1 MTRYVVVATHSVS
14 QPELEAQ
21 AASSVIQF
29 LDADLQEIGHPMVN
43 FGSASLAAA
52 ARDITQKHPT
62 ARWVW
67 SDTTRWYRRI
77 LEADAA
83 TRPARP
89 IAIQR
94 AHDLRL
100 TRNLLRFAANTV
112 RTSYIDEISADWH
125 EENHGTLTQFLPEND
140 PGASPQETLFEPH
153 KEKNAS
159 LEYQI
164 AELRLQFAAIPHSP
178 AGNRLRMLIAAESA
192 GAIAATE
199 MGFFGLPWNETEHKR
214 LLEEALGTETPHGQ
228 RPPKLQALAEEITQ
242 LLYTPSLNPDSPQDL
257 VRALQRN
264 GIPVNSTS
272 KWELK
277 GKDHPVIEPLLR
289 YKKMYRLYTAN
300 GWHWLK
306 TWVRDGRFHPEYVVG
321 GVITGRWASRGGGAL
336 QIPRGIREAV
346 LAEPGWKLVVADAS
360 QLEPRILAAMSRDEG
375 LSTASRGKDLYES
388 VAEQGFGGDRAHAK
402 VAMLGAMYG
411 ATTGES
417 ARLMPTLRKLYPTAI
432 AALEKAARSGEQG
445 GVVSTHLGRTTPAPG
460 PRWLSSQQTSTQ
472 EEQARAGNIARTRGR
487 YTRNFLVQ
495 GSAAEW
501 ALMWIAELRR
511 QLATVFVEDDDASR
525 PELVFFLHDEIMVH
539 TPERLADRVHECVLD
554 AAAQATRWMFGDTTV
569 EFPLTVAIVDRY
581 SDAK

>member
-1 MTRYVVVATHSVS
+1 MTSYVVVATHSVQ
-14 QPELEAQ
+14 QPELESQ
-21 AASSVIQF
+21 AASAVIQF
-29 LDADLQEIGHPMVN
+29 LDSDLKEIGHPMVI
-43 FGSASLAAA
+43 FGARALASV
-52 ARDITQKHPT
+52 ARDITEQHPT

-67 SDTTRWYRRI
+67 SDTSRWYRGM
-77 LEADAA
+77 LEAE
-83 TRPARP
+83 ARDSHKHP

-100 TRNLLRFAANTV
+100 TRNLLRFA
-112 RTSYIDEISADWH
+112 RTALRTPYIEEISKDWH
-125 EENHGTLTQFLPEND
+125 EENHGELTQFLTDAED
-140 PGASPQETLFEPH
+140 THQDSLFEPH

-159 LEYQI
+159 VEYQI
-164 AELRLQFAAIPHSP
+164 AELRLQMAAIPHTP
-178 AGNRLRMLIAAESA
+178 AGSRLRLLIAAESA

-199 MGFFGLPWNETEHKR
+199 MGFFGLPWNEEAHKHI
-214 LLEEALGTETPHGQ
+214 LEETLGPETTPGH
-228 RPPKLQALAEEITQ
+228 RPAKLQALAEEIGR
-242 LLYTPSLNPDSPQDL
+242 LLYTPGLNPDSPQDL

-264 GIPVNSTS
+264 GIPVNSSS

-277 GKDHPVIEPLLR
+277 GKNHPVIEPLLT

-300 GWHWLK
+300 GWHWLS

-346 LAEPGWKLVVADAS
+346 RPREGWKLVVADAS

-375 LSTASRGKDLYES
+375 LSQASRGQDLYES
-388 VAEQGFGGDRAHAK
+388 VASQGFGGDRAHAK

-432 AALEKAARSGEQG
+432 AALEKAARAGETG
-445 GVVSTHLGRTTPAPG
+445 GVVSTHLGRTTPRPG
-460 PRWLSSQQTSTQ
+460 PRWLASQQTSSH
-472 EEQARAGNIARTRGR
+472 EEQSRAGTIARTRGR

-511 QLATVFVEDDDASR
+511 QLAFNFLEDDDAAAR
-525 PELVFFLHDEIMVH
+525 PELVFFLHDEVMVH
-539 TPERLADRVHECVLD
+539 TPEEYAERAQACIED
-554 AAAQATRWMFGDTTV
+554 AAAQATKWMFGNTTV
-569 EFPLTVAIVDRY
+569 EFPLTVAIVDKY